1 MLYNYGGPNY
11 LSVVAAILKLNYFF
25 CILIANL
32 MSLIKEPVEVGSLRT
47 FLVDLDLGLMDSV
60 VENDALVRQSA
71 EVRRAV
77 EKVAHSQV
85 Q

>member
-1 MLYNYGGPNY
+1 
-11 LSVVAAILKLNYFF
+11 
-25 CILIANL
+25 